1 MRRVADIEN
10 KEIKIY
16 TWTLPNEQV
25 KKRMTVKMNESLDF
39 TSDLKIKI

>member
-1 MRRVADIEN
+1 MRRVTDIEN

-16 TWTLPNEQV
+16 TWTLPKEQA
-25 KKRMTVKMNESLDF
+25 KKRMKVKMNESLDF